1 MLPSIMTTDA
11 YRLSL
16 WLLMPC
22 FDAPESLFI
31 AGLLVESAPMPE
43 AEAHAAFAA
52 ATYASEME
60 LIAHENEPVLLSLE
74 RMNTPTDG
82 QSIATRNLFAAAS
95 PL

>member
-1 MLPSIMTTDA
+1 M

-31 AGLLVESAPMPE
+31 AGLLVETDLMPE
-43 AEAHAAFAA
+43 AVARAAFAA

-60 LIAHENEPVLLSLE
+60 VVEHENEPVLLSLDK
-74 RMNTPTDG
+74 PDADG
-82 QSIATRNLFAAAS
+82 IGISQATRNLWADTKSA
-95 PL
+95 